1 MLHSRYN
8 THKWYLTVS
17 RMDEE
22 FIIKT
27 YNEGINAV
35 ITLVRGM
42 EAKISELSRQV
53 VSLQQ
58 QVVSFQQEVIDLRKA
73 NQQLNIR
80 ISELEARLNKNSG
93 NSSKPPSSDGYKKI
107 QNSREKTGR
116 PTGGQ
121 WGHEGK
127 TLEKVENPDEVIEY
141 KTPETCECGQS
152 LVGVESTKKTR
163 QMFDIPKP
171 QIRVTEHVTYE
182 TVCPGCGKVHKTDF
196 PAGVTQP
203 VQYGENMQALMNYL
217 TQYQLIPLER
227 AAEAIEDI
235 TGQAV
240 SEGTLVNAADA
251 LYEKLGDPVEEIK
264 QKVTA
269 SDVVGFDET
278 GMRSE
283 GKNKWMHAASTETLT
298 YYAIHE
304 KRGEKAARDI
314 GILPDFKGTAVHDH
328 WKPYY
333 RFTDCTHAECNA
345 HHLRSLKDVAENYH
359 QDWANEMVGL
369 LVKIYRRVEDLKAQG
384 FTGMPEEEIQLWHGR
399 YHDILSRGIEEDAQK
414 SPQVLNKKG
423 KPKKSKPLQLLLQL
437 QQYDIET
444 LAFMYDF
451 EVPFHNNLT
460 ERDLRM
466 QKLRQKISGCFRG
479 KNGANVFC
487 RIRSYIST
495 ARKNG
500 IDAMEAIAMAV
511 RGQPFIPEV

>member
-1 MLHSRYN
+1 MIDERMLHSRYN
-8 THKWYLTVS
+8 THKRYLTVS

-35 ITLVRGM
+35 ITLVKGM
-42 EAKISELSRQV
+42 DTKISELTGQV
-53 VSLQQ
+53 VSL
-58 QVVSFQQEVIDLRKA
+58 QQEVIDLRKA

-116 PTGGQ
+116 HTGGQ

-127 TLEKVENPDEVIEY
+127 TLEKVQNPDEVIEY
-141 KTPETCECGQS
+141 KTPEICDCGHS

-163 QMFDIPKP
+163 QVFDIPKP

-182 TVCPGCGKVHKTDF
+182 TVYPGCGKVHKTDF

-235 TGQAV
+235 TGQAI

-251 LYEKLGDPVEEIK
+251 LYEKLEDSVEEIK
-264 QKVTA
+264 QKVTD

-283 GKNKWMHAASTETLT
+283 GKNKWLHAASTETWT

-328 WKPYY
+328 WKSYY
-333 RFTDCTHAECNA
+333 GFTDCTHAECNA
-345 HHLRSLKDVAENYH
+345 HHLRSLKDVSENYH
-359 QDWANEMVGL
+359 QDWADEMAGL

-384 FTGMPEEEIQLWHGR
+384 FNKMSEEEMQQWHGE
-399 YHDILSRGIEEDAQK
+399 YHGIISRGIEEDGQK
-414 SPQVLNKKG
+414 SPQILNKKG

-451 EVPFHNNLT
+451 QVPFHNNLT

-500 IDAMEAIAMAV
+500 IDVMEAIAMAV
-511 RGQPFIPEV
+511 RGQPFIPEG